1 MSSCWALCYSKWP
14 RYYLQCFS
22 KFSRMYTEA
31 VVNGSKTRLQ
41 IFPFSKQNIVFP
53 GLFHISAGERTG
65 NMRFIIL
72 VSGRGFL
79 LSIFQLNLNREAAK
93 PSIKM

>member
-1 MSSCWALCYSKWP
+1 MFSCWALCYSKWP

-22 KFSRMYTEA
+22 KLSRMYTEA

-53 GLFHISAGERTG
+53 GLFHISAGQPKG
-65 NMRFIIL
+65 NM
-72 VSGRGFL
+72 
-79 LSIFQLNLNREAAK
+79 
-93 PSIKM
+93 